1 MNCSQISLLFLFSFI
16 TSSLCYKPVFLLHG
30 ILTGAE
36 SMLIMEE
43 EIKRHHP
50 GTKVYMTDRFGGWSS
65 LENTWHQVKEL
76 GSDIMEICD
85 MHPEGIHLVGYSQ
98 GGLLAR
104 AILQTFT
111 NHTVKNFISL
121 SSPQAGQYGT
131 EFLHLIFPSLTAK
144 AAFELFYSYIGQH
157 TSVGNYWNDPHH
169 QELFFKYSNF
179 LPYINNA
186 IRTTNSTQFRDG
198 LLKLDKM
205 ILIGGPNDGVIT
217 PWQSSHF
224 AYFDENDEVIP
235 LHQREIWTKDTI
247 GLKTLHYEG
256 KLKILSFP
264 NVKHHQWHL
273 DARVIQEAVIPFLD

>member
-1 MNCSQISLLFLFSFI
+1 MNRSQILILVLSILVTRSH
-16 TSSLCYKPVFLLHG
+16 CYKPVFLLHG

-50 GTKVYMTDRFGGWSS
+50 GTKVYMTDRFAGWSS
-65 LENTWHQVKEL
+65 LENSWHQVKEI
-76 GSDIMEICD
+76 GTDIMEICEK
-85 MHPEGIHLVGYSQ
+85 HPEGIHLVGYSQ

-104 AILQTFT
+104 AILQTYT
-111 NHTVKNFISL
+111 NHSVKNFISL

-131 EFLHLIFPSLTAK
+131 EFLHLIFPNLTVK
-144 AAFELFYSYIGQH
+144 AAFELFYSFIGQH

-169 QELFFKYSNF
+169 QDLFYKYSNF
-179 LPYINNA
+179 LPYVNNA
-186 IRTTNSTQFRDG
+186 ILSTNSSQFREG

-205 ILIGGPNDGVIT
+205 ILVGGPDDGVIT

-224 AYFDENDEVIP
+224 AYLDENDEVVP
-235 LHQREIWTKDTI
+235 LHRRDIYTKDTI
-247 GLKTLHYEG
+247 GLKTLETEG
-256 KLKILSFP
+256 KLKIVSFP

-273 DARVIQEAVIPFLD
+273 DVKVIKEAVLPFLD

>member
-1 MNCSQISLLFLFSFI
+1 MNRSQIVLLILPCLI
-16 TSSLCYKPVFLLHG
+16 TSCVCYKPVFLLHG

-50 GTKVYMTDRFGGWSS
+50 GTKVYMTDRFAGWSS
-65 LENTWHQVKEL
+65 LENSWHQVKEL
-76 GSDIMEICD
+76 GSDIMEICEK
-85 MHPEGIHLVGYSQ
+85 HPEGIHLVGYSQ
-98 GGLLAR
+98 GGLLGR

-131 EFLHLIFPSLTAK
+131 AFLHLIFPSLTAK
-144 AAFELFYSYIGQH
+144 AAFELFYSFVGQH

-169 QELFFKYSNF
+169 QDLFYKYSNF

-186 IRTTNSTQFRDG
+186 IQSTNSSQFREG

-205 ILIGGPNDGVIT
+205 ILVGGPNDGVIT

-235 LHQREIWTKDTI
+235 LHKREIYKKDSI
-247 GLKTLHYEG
+247 GLKTLDAQG
-256 KLKILSFP
+256 KLKVLSFP

-273 DARVIQEAVIPFLD
+273 DIRVIQKAVIPFLD